1 MKFEAILEF
10 STRFDVKKMCEVLG
24 VSRSSYYRWLKRQK
38 QREERNLKERHDV
51 ELIEKVF
58 LDSDKI
64 FGYRNITKELKAQ
77 GVEISEYRVRRLMK
91 ENGFYPE
98 LAVKFKPI
106 RSGKSDGRYCE
117 NKVKQEFKTDKRN
130 ALWAGDIT
138 YIKTSVEWVYLAV
151 VMDLFNREIIG
162 YSLSKKIDT
171 ELVKSALGNAV
182 GRNGVRNGLIFHSD
196 RGCQYSSKGY
206 QQLLEENG
214 ITGSMS
220 RPGCLYD
227 NACVESFFAS
237 LKKEKI
243 YRRKYET
250 MEEVR
255 KDVFWYIEMFYNR
268 KRRHS
273 ALEYMTPV
281 EYRLKYDEK
290 IVA

>member
-24 VSRSSYYRWLKRQK
+24 VNRSSYYRWLKRQE

-58 LDSDKI
+58 LDSDMI
-64 FGYRNITKELKAQ
+64 FGYRNITRELKAQ

-98 LAVKFKPI
+98 
-106 RSGKSDGRYCE
+106 
-117 NKVKQEFKTDKRN
+117 
-130 ALWAGDIT
+130 
-138 YIKTSVEWVYLAV
+138 
-151 VMDLFNREIIG
+151 
-162 YSLSKKIDT
+162 KKNSILK
-171 ELVKSALGNAV
+171 EK
-182 GRNGVRNGLIFHSD
+182 
-196 RGCQYSSKGY
+196 
-206 QQLLEENG
+206 G

-220 RPGCLYD
+220 RPGCPYD

-243 YRRKYET
+243 YRRRYET

-281 EYRLKYDEK
+281 EYRLKYEENK
-290 IVA
+290 VA

>member
-24 VSRSSYYRWLKRQK
+24 VNRSSYYRWLKRQE

-58 LDSDKI
+58 LDSDMI
-64 FGYRNITKELKAQ
+64 FGYRNITRELKAQ

-117 NKVKQEFKTDKRN
+117 NKVKQEFKTEKKN
-130 ALWAGDIT
+130 TLWAGDIT
-138 YIKTSVEWVYLAV
+138 YIKTSVGWVYLAV

-171 ELVKSALGNAV
+171 ELVKGALGNAI
-182 GRNGVRNGLIFHSD
+182 GRNGVDNDLIFHSD

-206 QQLLEENG
+206 QQLLKEKG

-220 RPGCLYD
+220 RPGCPYD

-243 YRRKYET
+243 YRRRYET

-281 EYRLKYDEK
+281 EYRLKYEK
-290 IVA
+290 NKLA